1 MPVTSKPRISYGF
14 IESLYEEDALELE
27 YYVYEVIDEYLI
39 DEMIRFSKPTFYE
52 EMMYCLTEPIY
63 ELYLDACLCDEDD
76 YDEIYEFVKQR
87 VDVIITSILHI
98 PIRSYTTSD
107 VFFNPIQDISGMTQH
122 INELIAIPQ
131 PEQKTDEWY
140 KFRYGL
146 MTASAIGKIF
156 STDAQRNSLIYEKC
170 HPFDQ
175 NNNGQHLSNSVNS
188 PLHWGNKYEYV
199 SIMVYN
205 HMYNTTVLEFGC
217 IQHPKYP
224 CIGASPDGINIDES
238 SPRFGRMLEIKNIVN
253 REITGIPM
261 ELYWIQMQI
270 QMETCD
276 LPECDFLET
285 RFKEYENECDFYA
298 DAGRSYKGVIL
309 YFVKKYAT
317 CDSKPMYEYMP
328 FSEPLSKSAVDNWI
342 SKVRYT
348 HSGTY
353 SLYMPIFWYL
363 EEYSCVLVPRNKLW
377 FNAALPKIL
386 DTWKIIENERI
397 NGYEHRAAKK
407 RVENVVKR
415 GVLCIKLDAE
425 DI

>member
-1 MPVTSKPRISYGF
+1 MPINHGF
-14 IESLYEEDALELE
+14 IESLYEEDALEME
-27 YYVYEVIDEYLI
+27 YHVYESIDEYLT
-39 DEMIRFSKPTFYE
+39 DELIRYSKPTFFE

-63 ELYLDACLCDEDD
+63 ELYADAGLCEEDD

-107 VFFNPIQDISGMTQH
+107 VFFNENQAQDISEI
-122 INELIAIPQ
+122 INNLMIIPQ
-131 PEQKTDEWY
+131 PDQKTEAWY
-140 KFRYGL
+140 KFRHGI

-170 HPFDQ
+170 RPFEQ
-175 NNNGQHLSNSVNS
+175 NAAGQHMSNSVNS
-188 PLHWGNKYEYV
+188 PLHWGNKYEHV

-205 HMYNTTVLEFGC
+205 HMYNTTVVEFGC
-217 IQHPKYP
+217 IPHPKYK
-224 CIGASPDGINIDES
+224 CIGASPDGINCEAS

-253 REITGIPM
+253 RDITGIPM
-261 ELYWIQMQI
+261 ELYWVQMQI

-285 RFKEYENECDFYA
+285 RFKEYENEDDFYA
-298 DAGRSYKGVIL
+298 DAGRTYKGVIL
-309 YFVKKYAT
+309 YFIEKRAT
-317 CDSKPMYEYMP
+317 PDSKPMYEYMP
-328 FSEPLSKSAVDNWI
+328 LKEPVSKSAIDNWI

-348 HSGTY
+348 HSGAY

-363 EEYSCVLVPRNKLW
+363 EEISCVLVPRNKPW
-377 FNAALPKIL
+377 FAAALPHIL
-386 DTWKIIENERI
+386 DTWKTIEQERI
-397 NGYEHRAAKK
+397 TGYEHRGAKK
-407 RVENVVKR
+407 RAETAVKR
-415 GVLCIKLDAE
+415 GILCIKLEAE